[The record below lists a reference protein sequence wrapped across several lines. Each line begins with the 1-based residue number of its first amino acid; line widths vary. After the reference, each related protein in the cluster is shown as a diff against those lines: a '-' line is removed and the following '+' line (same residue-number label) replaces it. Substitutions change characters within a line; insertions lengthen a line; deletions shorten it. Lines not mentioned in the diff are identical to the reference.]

1 MVVNMFTAEHAENT
15 ESQDRD
21 LGVNVND
28 NSQNDESIKI
38 GSFKYC

>member
-28 NSQNDESIKI
+28 NFQNDKRKKTE
-38 GSFKYC
+38 SFKYC